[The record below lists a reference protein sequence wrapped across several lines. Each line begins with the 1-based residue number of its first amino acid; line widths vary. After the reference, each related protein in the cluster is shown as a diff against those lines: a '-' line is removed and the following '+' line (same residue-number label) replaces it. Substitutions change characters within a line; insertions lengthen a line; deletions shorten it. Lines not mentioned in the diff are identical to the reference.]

1 MSWKF
6 IRFLLFVLSLT
17 FSAVCMVVIAHSNR
31 FNVDDGI
38 KAITITLKSVR
49 ASILYSTPKIL

>member
-6 IRFLLFVLSLT
+6 IQFLLFILSLT
-17 FSAVCMVVIAHSNR
+17 CFAVCMVIIAHSNR
-31 FNVDDGI
+31 FNIDDGI
-38 KAITITLKSVR
+38 KAITVTLKSVR